1 MTETLKL
8 QTGMETLDRQLNG
21 GLPAGSITVIEAPP
35 DSQAY
40 LMLHELTAERGT
52 IWISF
57 AREEAAIETTLEE
70 TTAPSGDCTVRRV
83 SDAEPMD
90 DVTKLL
96 TAVPDRSNI
105 IMEPMDVLET
115 QADPAE
121 YRDFL
126 NDLQEHVLSRESLAI
141 LLCPKT
147 DEDIP
152 LRATT
157 KYYADVVFELKTR
170 VSGEDIENYLLVPKF
185 RRGHCPSSVLK
196 LDMATEVSIDMSRDI
211 A

>member
-1 MTETLKL
+1 MTESRKL
-8 QTGMETLDRQLNG
+8 QTGMETLDRQIDG

-35 DSQAY
+35 DSQAH
-40 LMLHELTAERGT
+40 LLLHALTAERGT

-57 AREEAAIETTLEE
+57 ARQEVAIEAALEE
-70 TTAPSGDCTVRRV
+70 TPAPSGDCTVRRV
-83 SDAEPMD
+83 SEAEPMD

-105 IMEPMDVLET
+105 ILEPMDVLES
-115 QADPAE
+115 QASPEA
-121 YRDFL
+121 YRAFL
-126 NDLQEHVLSRESLAI
+126 NDIQEHVLDRESLAI

-147 DEDIP
+147 DVELP

-157 KYYADVVFELKTR
+157 KYFADVVFELKTA
-170 VSGEDIENYLLVPKF
+170 VSGEDIENYLLIPKF
-185 RRGHCPSSVLK
+185 RRGTCPSSVLK
-196 LDMATEVSIDMSRDI
+196 LDLKTEVSIDMSRDI